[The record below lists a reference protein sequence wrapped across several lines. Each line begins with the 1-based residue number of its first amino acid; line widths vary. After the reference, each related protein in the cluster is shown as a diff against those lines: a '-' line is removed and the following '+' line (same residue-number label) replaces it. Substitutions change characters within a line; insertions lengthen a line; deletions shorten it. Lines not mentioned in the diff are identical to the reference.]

1 MLNAFFTFAVRKM
14 AGERGQ
20 HQQIS
25 LFNPT
30 SLKFGKN
37 NKFIKYSK
45 AEMASVIDKQSR
57 EFAELKARD
66 VQNAKDKAEMKADNA
81 EMKAEIEALKKQ
93 VEALA
98 AKK

>member
-1 MLNAFFTFAVRKM
+1 
-14 AGERGQ
+14 
-20 HQQIS
+20 
-25 LFNPT
+25 
-30 SLKFGKN
+30 
-37 NKFIKYSK
+37 
-45 AEMASVIDKQSR
+45 MASVIDKQSR
-57 EFAELKARD
+57 EIAELKARD

>member
-1 MLNAFFTFAVRKM
+1 MVNGGF
-14 AGERGQ
+14 
-20 HQQIS
+20 
-25 LFNPT
+25 
-30 SLKFGKN
+30 SLKFGKS
-37 NKFIKYSK
+37 NKYIKYSK

-57 EFAELKARD
+57 EIAELKARD

-93 VEALA
+93 VEALV